1 MDLLRVILEDKEI
14 LVPNIMVVAVELV
27 PLVHLFQIV
36 QLMAVL
42 VVMVLNSLSQDLQHT
57 LQLVLL
63 IPLLGMGSILLEVV
77 PAVVVVLHQED
88 LVEVVEEL
96 LKDHR

>member
-14 LVPNIMVVAVELV
+14 LVLNIMVVAVELV

-63 IPLLGMGSILLEVV
+63 IPLLEMGSTLLEVV